1 MIKDEPYER
10 HKGEIVSAIYAEY
23 FEIPFLKSND
33 KTFCVGNAGQ
43 VAFPNLVVKN
53 LKYMLNDL
61 VIEIEE

>member
-1 MIKDEPYER
+1 MNLMNDIKGKLFQRYMR
-10 HKGEIVSAIYAEY
+10 IILKFH
-23 FEIPFLKSND
+23 FLKSND